1 MKLHAKHNATGS
13 TSRQGVAALVVGGL
27 VAGTVAT
34 AGAVAFTG
42 PEGSSAARSM
52 TGDVSAALA
61 DDDRP
66 DSASDGAAALASL
79 RSGSLDELREQG
91 AANRSQARTAPED
104 AEPVQTVLADAGF
117 TGHTPVVEEP
127 VVQEPVAEAAE
138 QEPVQEPA
146 AEAEAP
152 VEEVAAAP
160 VTQEVSAPAQ
170 AEVQQAAAEPAPEP
184 APEPEPEQ
192 AAEPA
197 PSGGGVL
204 GVAASYVGS
213 PYQLYGTPPNS
224 FDCSGF
230 TWWVYNQAGISVPKS
245 VAGQRGAV
253 TPVSNPQ
260 PGDLVIYNDW
270 HHVGIY
276 AGNGMTYEAL
286 NPSTGVRYGP
296 ILSSNVWYGRFG

>member
-52 TGDVSAALA
+52 TGDVSGALA

-127 VVQEPVAEAAE
+127 VVQEPVAEPVE
-138 QEPVQEPA
+138 QEPV

>member
-127 VVQEPVAEAAE
+127 VVQEPVAEPAE

>member
-52 TGDVSAALA
+52 TGDVSGALA

-117 TGHTPVVEEP
+117 AGHTPVVEEP
-127 VVQEPVAEAAE
+127 VVQEPVAEPVE
-138 QEPVQEPA
+138 QEPV

>member
-52 TGDVSAALA
+52 TGDVSGALA
-61 DDDRP
+61 DDDRR
-66 DSASDGAAALASL
+66 DSESDGAAALASL

-127 VVQEPVAEAAE
+127 VVQEPVAEPVE
-138 QEPVQEPA
+138 QEPV

-170 AEVQQAAAEPAPEP
+170 AEAQQAAAEPAPEP

-192 AAEPA
+192 AVEPA

-253 TPVSNPQ
+253 TPVSDPQ

>member
-52 TGDVSAALA
+52 TGDVSGALA
-61 DDDRP
+61 DDARP
-66 DSASDGAAALASL
+66 VSASDGAAALASL

-117 TGHTPVVEEP
+117 TGHTPAVEEP
-127 VVQEPVAEAAE
+127 VVQEPVAEPVE
-138 QEPVQEPA
+138 QEPVQEPV

-160 VTQEVSAPAQ
+160 VTQEVAAPAQ

-184 APEPEPEQ
+184 APEPEQ
-192 AAEPA
+192 AVEPA

-245 VAGQRGAV
+245 VAGQRSAV
-253 TPVSNPQ
+253 TPVSDPQ